1 MWSERGNSISRGSNI
16 KTVIS
21 IIQRFFPLGEKP
33 NFWISVCNQKSSGN
47 ALFMCSALGIFSVK
61 STLNKRKEAK
71 VPQDLQLLPNLG
83 ADVVVQGMLFR
94 KILFKGVHI
103 S

>member
-1 MWSERGNSISRGSNI
+1 
-16 KTVIS
+16 
-21 IIQRFFPLGEKP
+21 
-33 NFWISVCNQKSSGN
+33 
-47 ALFMCSALGIFSVK
+47 MCSALGIFSVN